1 MEVPRQKMNIKFNW
15 ELFILVPASVLEKKK
30 DFVDISVG
38 NGSPKFLFTDRVK
51 IRVNPYP

>member
-15 ELFILVPASVLEKKK
+15 ELFILVPVSDLEKKN

-38 NGSPKFLFTDRVK
+38 NGSPKFFIHGQGENSR
-51 IRVNPYP
+51 